1 MKNFEFFLM
10 LCKEFQKG
18 KETYYVRNKKIVEL
32 MSVAESDEKFLR
44 CNVVQGGYSELEQQ

>member
-1 MKNFEFFLM
+1 MKIFEFFLM

-44 CNVVQGGYSELEQQ
+44 CNVVQGGYSELEQE